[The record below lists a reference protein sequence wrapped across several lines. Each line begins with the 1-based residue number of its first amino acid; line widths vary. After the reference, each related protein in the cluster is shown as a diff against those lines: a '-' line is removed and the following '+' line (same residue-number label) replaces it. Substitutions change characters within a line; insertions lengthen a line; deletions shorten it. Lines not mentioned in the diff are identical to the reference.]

1 MTIRKITGAMLLLLA
16 GYLPA
21 QASYTICVSSNECIT
36 IALQEN
42 PTIRV
47 ADMEV

>member
-21 QASYTICVSSNECIT
+21 QASDTIRVSRNECIT

-47 ADMEV
+47 AVM